1 MVAGVVLGAVMG
13 ERVAVV
19 QPLGDLF
26 INLLVLAAVPLV
38 FFNLLAGLAALA
50 DKRALG
56 RLAGKTLGYYLTTDV
71 IALAL
76 GLGAA
81 ALLRP
86 GDGMQL
92 AEAVTGPVG
101 EVPSIASILLGM
113 IPTNVFRAFS
123 DGNVVQIVV
132 LALLVGVATITL
144 RDGPRARL
152 ATAWDDLAALFRRL
166 VHLILWTAPV
176 GIGALVA
183 VTVGRYGAELIGPM
197 ARFLAGLWIAQLAV
211 VAGYLALLRFFSDF
225 RPVRFLRETGSLWAT
240 TAATT
245 SSLASL
251 SVGMETA
258 RKIGL
263 PRRIFA
269 FSLPL
274 GAQLN
279 KDGTSAMLG
288 AVLVFTA
295 QAAGVS
301 FTPADLL
308 TILLLG
314 LLLSEA
320 SGGIPGGGFVIAL
333 IYVQAFNLPVE
344 VAAIV
349 GGIYR
354 LVDIGNTTVNIM
366 GDMVGTSLVAR
377 SEARREQRGVNPSVR
392 ALFPG
397 AEEQVY
403 LDISARTLVPE
414 PVRAAINDHLRTRM
428 LRGGDKDA
436 MRAVVERAR
445 SSFAALIGAR
455 ADEIAITKNVSEG
468 LNLFGA
474 SLPWKPGDNVVLC
487 PALEHPNNIYLWH
500 NLARLHGIEVR
511 TVEPRRTAGFPSQR
525 WRRRSTTA
533 PGSSRFPASRSRR
546 GSSPT

>member
-1 MVAGVVLGAVMG
+1 MSQSPSESEAVRSRRTPGPGARILIGMLAGVALGAVMG
-13 ERVAVV
+13 ERVAVL
-19 QPLGDLF
+19 QPVGDLF

-38 FFNLLAGLAALA
+38 FFNLLAGLTALA
-50 DKRALG
+50 DVRTLG
-56 RLAGKTLGYYLTTDV
+56 RLAGKTVGYYLTTDL
-71 IALAL
+71 IALSL

-86 GDGMQL
+86 GDGMRLTEQV
-92 AEAVTGPVG
+92 AG
-101 EVPSIASILLGM
+101 EVGTVPAFGDILLGM

-123 DGNVVQIVV
+123 DGNVVQLVV
-132 LALLVGVATITL
+132 LAVLLGVATMAL
-144 RDGPRARL
+144 RGGTRERL
-152 ATAWDDLAALFRRL
+152 ATAYEDLAGLFRRL

-176 GIGALVA
+176 GIGALIA
-183 VTVGRYGAELIGPM
+183 VTVGRYGAELLGPM
-197 ARFLAGLWIAQLAV
+197 ARFLAGVWAAQLV
-211 VAGYLALLRFFSDF
+211 IVAGYMLLLRYFSDF
-225 RPVRFLRETGSLWAT
+225 RPGRFLRDTGPLWAT

-258 RKIGL
+258 RRIGL
-263 PRRIFA
+263 PRTVYSFT
-269 FSLPL
+269 LPL

-288 AVLVFTA
+288 AVLIFTA
-295 QAAGVS
+295 QAAGVT
-301 FTPADLL
+301 FTPGDFV

-377 SEARREQRGVNPSVR
+377 SEARRS
-392 ALFPG
+392 
-397 AEEQVY
+397 
-403 LDISARTLVPE
+403 
-414 PVRAAINDHLRTRM
+414 
-428 LRGGDKDA
+428 
-436 MRAVVERAR
+436 
-445 SSFAALIGAR
+445 
-455 ADEIAITKNVSEG
+455 
-468 LNLFGA
+468 
-474 SLPWKPGDNVVLC
+474 
-487 PALEHPNNIYLWH
+487 
-500 NLARLHGIEVR
+500 
-511 TVEPRRTAGFPSQR
+511 
-525 WRRRSTTA
+525 
-533 PGSSRFPASRSRR
+533 
-546 GSSPT
+546 